1 MTGRRLGG
9 PAALFVAST
18 AWGAAVSVREHLVGE
33 PLGWRAPG
41 SVGQHLAVGW
51 GSAVS
56 APWPMVALVVGDA
69 LREGSGR
76 PAGRWCGYVGAAV
89 FAGTAIEP
97 ATWGRR
103 ARSPLIASAVVA
115 NLVAGALLIRAGR
128 QASPTPQSTA
138 PDGPS
143 R

>member
-1 MTGRRLGG
+1 MG

-18 AWGAAVSVREHLVGE
+18 AWGAAVSVREGLVGE

-41 SVGQHLAVGW
+41 SVGTHLAVGW

-56 APWPMVALVVGDA
+56 APWPMVAVVLGDA
-69 LREGSGR
+69 LRESSDR
-76 PAGRWCGYVGAAV
+76 PAGRWCRLIGAAV
-89 FAGTAIEP
+89 LAGTAVEP

-103 ARSPLIASAVVA
+103 ARSPLVVTAVVA

-128 QASPTPQSTA
+128 QAG
-138 PDGPS
+138 GPS